1 MPAQESQKAFDIDLP
16 MPDYLLLKCSP
27 KDSSNLISTRYSDSE
42 ITAIGKKHA
51 LNKYDQFALDTS
63 CFWGSAGSNI
73 TPVVQFTKFLLQ
85 KKSLQRNLT
94 KNLLQ

>member
-42 ITAIGKKHA
+42 ITAIGKKYA
-51 LNKYDQFALDTS
+51 LRKYDQFYADTNIGTALGD
-63 CFWGSAGSNI
+63 
-73 TPVVQFTKFLLQ
+73 
-85 KKSLQRNLT
+85 
-94 KNLLQ
+94 